1 MSFTFAES
9 AREYFKYAKF
19 SYDSKEYEKALGFIN
34 SALEVDP
41 IYTNGFLLRAEINYG
56 LHKFEKVVE
65 DVNAAFQLDAG
76 KINTMPEFYL
86 LRGNAYIKLSEFN
99 KAIIDLDRC
108 LKINPTNA
116 KALFLKGI
124 VNFENSKFFK
134 ALENFDEAIKL
145 DADESE
151 YYFKR
156 AELKKIFFK
165 PIPGTQE
172 YERIISDLNIS
183 IALNPKKYQYYKLKC
198 ELLKQDPYYKME
210 DLISELNEI
219 IKKFPHRAEF
229 YTERGVALVL
239 RFQYNSAINDFTKAI
254 IIDEQNE
261 SNYRNRGLCYHN
273 INKYNDAIIDYTSSI
288 ELLIKKFKSGEN
300 KKSIRNLLA
309 QTFNMR
315 GMANLLNR
323 NKGHACDDYYNAAK
337 LGSKIGLNN
346 YRKNCNILN

>member
-41 IYTNGFLLRAEINYG
+41 IYTNGFLLRAKINYG
-56 LHKFEKVVE
+56 LQKFENVVE

-76 KINTMPEFYL
+76 KINSLPEFYL
-86 LRGNAYIKLSEFN
+86 LRGNAYIKLSKFSR
-99 KAIIDLDRC
+99 AIIDLDRC

-124 VNFENSKFFK
+124 VNFENSKFFN

-151 YYFKR
+151 YYYRR
-156 AELKKIFFK
+156 AELKNIFFK
-165 PIPGTQE
+165 PMPGTQE
-172 YERIISDLNIS
+172 YEKIISDLNIS
-183 IALNPKKYQYYKLKC
+183 IALNPKNYQYYKLKC
-198 ELLKQDPYYKME
+198 EMLKQDPYYKKE
-210 DLISELNEI
+210 DLISELSEI
-219 IKKFPHRAEF
+219 IKKFPQRAEF

-239 RFQYNSAINDFTKAI
+239 SFQYNSAIIDFTKAI

-300 KKSIRNLLA
+300 KKTNKKLLA

-323 NKGHACDDYYNAAK
+323 NEGHACDDYYNAAK
-337 LGSKIGLNN
+337 LGSRIGLNN
-346 YRKNCNILN
+346 YRKNCNIFN